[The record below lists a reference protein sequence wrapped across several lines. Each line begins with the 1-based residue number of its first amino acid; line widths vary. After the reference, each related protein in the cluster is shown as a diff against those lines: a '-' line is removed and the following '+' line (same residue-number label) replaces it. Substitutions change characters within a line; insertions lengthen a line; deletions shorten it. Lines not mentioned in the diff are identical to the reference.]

1 VSSFLN
7 KINLPLARF
16 ALFLVYFWF
25 GLLKVIGDSP
35 ASPMVKALFSQTIAQ
50 QTSAITFSQFFIA
63 FGIFEML
70 IGLLFLLPRFEK
82 IAFTLLVLHIITTA
96 MPLFLLPKLVW
107 SKQWVPTME
116 GQYIIKNILLL
127 SLGINVFLHR
137 R

>member
-1 VSSFLN
+1 VSGFLH
-7 KINLPLARF
+7 KLNLPLARF

-25 GLLKVIGDSP
+25 GLLKVVGESP
-35 ASPMVKALFSQTIAQ
+35 ASPLVKSLFNQTIAQ
-50 QTSAITFSQFFIA
+50 YTDIVSFSQFFLI

-82 IAFTLLVLHIITTA
+82 FAFGLLVLHLVTTT
-96 MPLFLLPKLVW
+96 MPLLLLPKMVW

-127 SLGINVFLHR
+127 SLGINVFVNR
-137 R
+137 K